1 MAIGSILDIKF
12 GFMMFA
18 QSPEVLWSSIGSILS
33 IAFFNFSGISVTKR
47 MDNMHG
53 HNALRGRRRTYLLKD
68 HGLCTRVIP
77 VISATS
83 RTTIDALRTFL
94 VWMVSLGLGWE
105 EYAVRCCDVVCHR
118 DWRR

>member
-53 HNALRGRRRTYLLKD
+53 HNALRGRRRTYLFE
-68 HGLCTRVIP
+68 G
-77 VISATS
+77 S
-83 RTTIDALRTFL
+83 RFMYACN
-94 VWMVSLGLGWE
+94 SSHLG
-105 EYAVRCCDVVCHR
+105 HKPHHH
-118 DWRR
+118 